1 MGQEDDGRERPAG
14 RYSQVTTTPVL
25 YVLQRPAY
33 SCLTLQVTGMAMII
47 IMVIYKVS
55 LLLFVHEYL
64 LIVIVFFVLIPFV
77 DSRMTKAFNI
87 DI

>member
-1 MGQEDDGRERPAG
+1 
-14 RYSQVTTTPVL
+14 
-25 YVLQRPAY
+25 
-33 SCLTLQVTGMAMII
+33 MII

-77 DSRMTKAFNI
+77 NSRMTKVFNI